1 MTPPPKLEQGSPDDD
16 YPLND
21 MASADFNVGG
31 VRRTLPSEQQLEQLV
46 SYLDSTYP
54 VPDLTPP
61 WAGGDGDPGPG
72 DRYSAKLP
80 DRITHAAMLMLG
92 TAVDHAMPGVAFA
105 RGVDTEEVPGGLVLR
120 PSVST
125 GRWALSFHSGG
136 WWRGSGEALD
146 YQWRPEVAAAAELS
160 GTTILDLDYPLL
172 PGASLAEVNAE
183 VARALDWIR
192 AQGAPSVTAWGYSSG
207 AALAAMQAS
216 RVDALVLTFPDL
228 DSVTRL
234 PESLSAGL
242 SVPAD
247 SGWPRSLVQIAL
259 RDEVAARPSTSDET
273 LVKEYVSTHRI
284 STPEVARQRIRDVAE
299 FLGSVGPLS

>member
-1 MTPPPKLEQGSPDDD
+1 MTPPPKLEQGSPDDH

-31 VRRTLPSEQQLEQLV
+31 LRRTLPPEQQLEQLV
-46 SYLDSTYP
+46 SYIDATYP
-54 VPDLTPP
+54 LPDLTPP

-80 DRITHAAMLMLG
+80 DRITHASMLMLG
-92 TAVDHAMPGVAFA
+92 TAVDHSMPGVAFA
-105 RGVDTEEVPGGLVLR
+105 GGVNTEEVPGGLVLR

-125 GRWALSFHSGG
+125 GRWAISLHSGG

-146 YQWRPEVAAAAELS
+146 FQWRPDVAAAAELS

-172 PGASLAEVNAE
+172 PGATLAEANAE
-183 VARALDWIR
+183 VRRALDWIR
-192 AQGAPSVTAWGYSSG
+192 SQGATSITAWGYSSG

-228 DSVTRL
+228 DSVSRL
-234 PESLSAGL
+234 PDSLSGGAQ
-242 SVPAD
+242 VPEPAQ
-247 SGWPRSLVQIAL
+247 WPRTLVQVAL
-259 RDEVAARPSTSDET
+259 RDEVATRPSISDET
-273 LVKEYVSTHRI
+273 VVKEYMSTHRI
-284 STPEVARQRIRDVAE
+284 STPEVARQRVQDVAE
-299 FLGSVGPLS
+299 FLKG

>member
-1 MTPPPKLEQGSPDDD
+1 MAPPPKLEQGSPDDD

-31 VRRTLPSEQQLEQLV
+31 VRRILPPEQQLEQLV

-54 VPDLTPP
+54 VPDLTAP
-61 WAGGDGDPGPG
+61 WAGGTGDPGPG
-72 DRYSAKLP
+72 DRYVAKLP

-105 RGVDTEEVPGGLVLR
+105 RGVTTSQAPGGLVLH
-120 PSVST
+120 PSKPT
-125 GRWALSFHSGG
+125 GRWAVSLHSGG

-146 YQWRPEVAAAAELS
+146 FQWRPEVAAAAELS
-160 GTTILDLDYPLL
+160 GTTILDLDYPLA
-172 PGASLAEVNAE
+172 PQHRVEEIDAE
-183 VARALDWIR
+183 VARAIDWVR
-192 AQGAPSVTAWGYSSG
+192 GQGASSVTAWGYSSG

-228 DSVTRL
+228 DSVRTLTDR
-234 PESLSAGL
+234 P
-242 SVPAD
+242 VPLD
-247 SGWPRSLVQIAL
+247 WPRALVQIAL
-259 RDEVAARPSTSDET
+259 RDEVAKRPSISEAT
-273 LVKEYVSTHRI
+273 LVKEYMSTHRI

-299 FLGSVGPLS
+299 FLSAASAN